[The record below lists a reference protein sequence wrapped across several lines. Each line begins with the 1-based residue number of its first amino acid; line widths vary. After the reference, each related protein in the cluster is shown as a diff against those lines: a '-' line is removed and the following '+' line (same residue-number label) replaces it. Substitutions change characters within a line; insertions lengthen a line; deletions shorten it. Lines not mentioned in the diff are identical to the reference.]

1 MSSAT
6 STNAAAN
13 TVPEPAPAD
22 AFRPWHFF
30 LLASLVLAT
39 VAVML
44 SRQATPEHL
53 VLVSLTIIAAG
64 LAAAGFYRMLAPLA
78 VADQTI
84 FSEPLTER
92 GRAVL
97 EREKALVLRSIKE
110 IEFDKAMGKISSKDF
125 DEMAA
130 KLRTRAIA
138 LIKQLDEGSSGYH
151 EVIER
156 ELSARLAKSVRP
168 TAPAAPAAPAVG
180 VCKACGVV
188 NDDDARFCKGCGGAL

>member
-13 TVPEPAPAD
+13 TVPASAPAD

-30 LLASLVLAT
+30 VLASLVLAT
-39 VAVML
+39 AAVML

-78 VADQTI
+78 VADQTV

-92 GRAVL
+92 GRAAL
-97 EREKALVLRSIKE
+97 EREKMLVLRSIKE
-110 IEFDKAMGKISSKDF
+110 IEFDKAMGKISPKDF
-125 DEMAA
+125 DEMAGR
-130 KLRTRAIA
+130 LRARAIV
-138 LIKQLDEGSSGYH
+138 LIKQLDEGSSGYR

-156 ELSARLAKSVRP
+156 ELSARLSKSVR
-168 TAPAAPAAPAVG
+168 PAAPAAPVVG

-188 NDDDARFCKGCGGAL
+188 NDEDARFCKGCGGALK